1 MSARVFVD
9 TNVLLYAHDASEPAK
24 QPRARVWLEHL
35 WREMAGRT
43 SMLVLSEYYFSVTR
57 KLDPGLRPDA
67 AWDDV
72 TTYFAWRPYPVDVPL
87 LGRARQIEQ
96 RYRLSWWDSMI
107 IGAAQLQDCTL
118 LLTEDL
124 QDGAAYGEV
133 TVRSPFT
140 LDVRE
145 PAATYAV
152 VPAAR
157 SRHRPRGRPRRHE
170 PAAKEIQPAIETRG
184 TTRTARR

>member
-1 MSARVFVD
+1 MSVHVFVD

-24 QPRARVWLEHL
+24 QPHARMWLEHL

-43 SMLVLSEYYFSVTR
+43 SMQVLSEYYYNVTR
-57 KLDPGLRPDA
+57 KLDPGLKPQE

-72 TTYFAWRPYPVDVPL
+72 ATYFAWRPYPVDEPL
-87 LGRARQIEQ
+87 LSRARDIEL
-96 RYRLSWWDSMI
+96 RFRLSWWDSMVV
-107 IGAAQLQDCTL
+107 GAAQLQDCAL

-124 QDGAAYGEV
+124 QDGAAFGAV

-145 PAATYAV
+145 PAATYEATPV
-152 VPAAR
+152 SR
-157 SRHRPRGRPRRHE
+157 SRHRPRGRPRSVIRE
-170 PAAKEIQPAIETRG
+170 
-184 TTRTARR
+184 